1 MENKIN
7 KTIALNISRVI
18 LTPIIISK
26 TLLTHT
32 TSNYMG
38 KTGIIFG
45 IIGIIGGSSLLIKT
59 EEIFLGIILIIIG
72 IALIFFNK
80 G

>member
-1 MENKIN
+1 ME
-7 KTIALNISRVI
+7 
-18 LTPIIISK
+18 
-26 TLLTHT
+26 
-32 TSNYMG
+32 

-45 IIGIIGGSSLLIKT
+45 IIGIIGGSALLIKT

-80 G
+80 EESKIERRKDEK